1 MSQDP
6 YLAVGFPLPPLVA
19 YRRPP
24 NIRDKL
30 IRAKVPDPPP
40 VRPKRNIPGMKK
52 CNNCP
57 ICPFVTTGQIVK
69 STQTNLSIDINMSVN
84 CQTKNI
90 IYMLGCKKCQA
101 QYIGET
107 QRTLQERFSEHLGY
121 VKNKQNNK
129 VTGEHFNSKGHSQS
143 DMKITIVE
151 KLHNNSILFR
161 KQREKMYIS
170 KFNSKYKGMNRIT

>member
-1 MSQDP
+1 MPSPIYWRDP
-6 YLAVGFPLPPLVA
+6 
-19 YRRPP
+19 
-24 NIRDKL
+24 
-30 IRAKVPDPPP
+30 
-40 VRPKRNIPGMKK
+40 
-52 CNNCP
+52 
-57 ICPFVTTGQIVK
+57 
-69 STQTNLSIDINMSVN
+69 
-84 CQTKNI
+84 KN
-90 IYMLGCKKCQA
+90 
-101 QYIGET
+101 T
-107 QRTLQERFSEHLGY
+107 SRFSDMGY